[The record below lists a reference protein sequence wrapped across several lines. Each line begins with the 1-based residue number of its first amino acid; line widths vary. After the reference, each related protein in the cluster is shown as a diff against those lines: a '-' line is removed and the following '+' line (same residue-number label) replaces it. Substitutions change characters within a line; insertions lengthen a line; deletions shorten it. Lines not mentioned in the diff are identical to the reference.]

1 MKNFIYDYLSAQGRK
16 GDSALRNV
24 NGELSHVNPRE
35 ARAIDD
41 YGVLGELFTKEVGA
55 GTSNPY
61 TGLSEYNTGDVT
73 NTWGSFQDMNPDDFI
88 NMTDEDRLGL
98 ATDLGYSGMTQ
109 DDMDRYMPSYDTRGE
124 ENIMFDTAQQISD
137 TGEGAQT
144 NLMQLQA
151 QENAGGFEATG
162 NPMIDHQRENIFGQI
177 NKRTSGLFRNAKEN
191 IHQLREQA
199 QQKFGDRVL
208 NYETM
213 ISAEEAANAPKE
225 KGMMTKAWDST
236 FGALG
241 KGIGKMFSDER
252 LKDNMEFQY
261 VDEIGMPVY
270 SYNYTYNKNNPQMG
284 YMAQDVEK
292 VFPDAVSESQGFK
305 KVDYGMI
312 ISRAKSIG
320 KKVGK

>member
-1 MKNFIYDYLSAQGRK
+1 
-16 GDSALRNV
+16 
-24 NGELSHVNPRE
+24 
-35 ARAIDD
+35 
-41 YGVLGELFTKEVGA
+41 
-55 GTSNPY
+55 
-61 TGLSEYNTGDVT
+61 
-73 NTWGSFQDMNPDDFI
+73 
-88 NMTDEDRLGL
+88 MTDEDRLGL